1 MLQYLKNKP
10 SITYTLIILNIVMYI
25 VMTLFG
31 GTENIANLVRF
42 GAKYSP
48 YIINGQ
54 YWRLI
59 TPMFIHIG
67 LQHLLI
73 NMITLYF
80 LGTLLENIFFFFL
93 FLIIYL
99 VSGICGNIA
108 SFAFNFSSISAGAS
122 TALFGM
128 FGSFLMLGE
137 SFRRNPYLQTMSRQ
151 FFLLVILNIFFGMFG
166 NSDLTGHLG
175 GLVSG
180 FLLGYVVGVPNLGR
194 VPKVKRIVSFVILLF
209 INLIILNFGFTS

>member
-59 TPMFIHIG
+59 IPMFIHIG

-80 LGTLLENIFFFFL
+80 LEL
-93 FLIIYL
+93 Y
-99 VSGICGNIA
+99 
-108 SFAFNFSSISAGAS
+108 
-122 TALFGM
+122 
-128 FGSFLMLGE
+128 
-137 SFRRNPYLQTMSRQ
+137 
-151 FFLLVILNIFFGMFG
+151 
-166 NSDLTGHLG
+166 
-175 GLVSG
+175 
-180 FLLGYVVGVPNLGR
+180 
-194 VPKVKRIVSFVILLF
+194 
-209 INLIILNFGFTS
+209 

>member
-73 NMITLYF
+73 NMN
-80 LGTLLENIFFFFL
+80 GKENT
-93 FLIIYL
+93 
-99 VSGICGNIA
+99 N
-108 SFAFNFSSISAGAS
+108 
-122 TALFGM
+122 
-128 FGSFLMLGE
+128 
-137 SFRRNPYLQTMSRQ
+137 
-151 FFLLVILNIFFGMFG
+151 
-166 NSDLTGHLG
+166 
-175 GLVSG
+175 
-180 FLLGYVVGVPNLGR
+180 
-194 VPKVKRIVSFVILLF
+194 
-209 INLIILNFGFTS
+209 

>member
-59 TPMFIHIG
+59 TPI
-67 LQHLLI
+67 
-73 NMITLYF
+73 
-80 LGTLLENIFFFFL
+80 
-93 FLIIYL
+93 
-99 VSGICGNIA
+99 
-108 SFAFNFSSISAGAS
+108 
-122 TALFGM
+122 
-128 FGSFLMLGE
+128 
-137 SFRRNPYLQTMSRQ
+137 
-151 FFLLVILNIFFGMFG
+151 
-166 NSDLTGHLG
+166 
-175 GLVSG
+175 
-180 FLLGYVVGVPNLGR
+180 
-194 VPKVKRIVSFVILLF
+194 
-209 INLIILNFGFTS
+209 

>member
-80 LGTLLENIFFFFL
+80 LVTLSENIFGKTR

>member
-1 MLQYLKNKP
+1 MPTSAKTKDFEKILKFLSKFEPSKGHIKPIKSLGFKQSIVFLYKMLQYLKNKP

-73 NMITLYF
+73 NMMTKI
-80 LGTLLENIFFFFL
+80 
-93 FLIIYL
+93 
-99 VSGICGNIA
+99 
-108 SFAFNFSSISAGAS
+108 
-122 TALFGM
+122 
-128 FGSFLMLGE
+128 
-137 SFRRNPYLQTMSRQ
+137 
-151 FFLLVILNIFFGMFG
+151 
-166 NSDLTGHLG
+166 D
-175 GLVSG
+175 
-180 FLLGYVVGVPNLGR
+180 
-194 VPKVKRIVSFVILLF
+194 
-209 INLIILNFGFTS
+209 